1 MKKNFIQNL
10 SYLNFTIITIFI
22 WWLIF
27 GLNISFQPYIWDDLS
42 FFRIYT
48 FEELLG
54 TWTGNWDPDEITHT
68 KSYRPIAILY
78 YHITYWVFGENLF
91 LFRTFVVIEILL
103 LLILTNQVFK
113 MLNFSKN
120 QIAIFTLLLVFSKI
134 FITLV
139 SWFTI
144 SVLIMAYIFT
154 LVSIKYYFLSIKK
167 NNTFYFFTSLLF
179 ASFAILTREE
189 LYVLPAIICLLY
201 FYKFDINLKNI
212 YHCLKSTFLFFTLVF
227 THIFLRKIFVP
238 GADHIQFI
246 DNKIFYGENVIK
258 FGGYI
263 QAVKS
268 SFLPMGYLSS
278 SYSDDIQKIFSI
290 IWILLIFL
298 ALIFILRIYK
308 LEMNKL
314 KKILI
319 MFSLVIISALP
330 HLTIARSFGIFL
342 PSIFALMLVS
352 ILIDKTFFRVDLINN
367 KIKYFGRILSIVI
380 IFTGV
385 IGGIYRS
392 FLHLESVNKFSNSI
406 VQYDARM
413 LFHNDLRNASIP
425 KKRYD
430 ENKKHLENLNVYE
443 NNWKK
448 TYSEILSPKIIDNKY
463 HPLRF

>member
-1 MKKNFIQNL
+1 
-10 SYLNFTIITIFI
+10 
-22 WWLIF
+22 
-27 GLNISFQPYIWDDLS
+27 
-42 FFRIYT
+42 
-48 FEELLG
+48 
-54 TWTGNWDPDEITHT
+54 
-68 KSYRPIAILY
+68 
-78 YHITYWVFGENLF
+78 
-91 LFRTFVVIEILL
+91 
-103 LLILTNQVFK
+103 
-113 MLNFSKN
+113 
-120 QIAIFTLLLVFSKI
+120 
-134 FITLV
+134 
-139 SWFTI
+139 
-144 SVLIMAYIFT
+144 
-154 LVSIKYYFLSIKK
+154 
-167 NNTFYFFTSLLF
+167 
-179 ASFAILTREE
+179 
-189 LYVLPAIICLLY
+189 
-201 FYKFDINLKNI
+201 
-212 YHCLKSTFLFFTLVF
+212 
-227 THIFLRKIFVP
+227 
-238 GADHIQFI
+238 
-246 DNKIFYGENVIK
+246 
-258 FGGYI
+258 
-263 QAVKS
+263 
-268 SFLPMGYLSS
+268 
-278 SYSDDIQKIFSI
+278 
-290 IWILLIFL
+290 
-298 ALIFILRIYK
+298 
-308 LEMNKL
+308 MNKL

-392 FLHLESVNKFSNSI
+392 FLHIESVNKFSNSI